1 MDKLN
6 IDFESLLPYVIDA
19 FSSVYGEEYRSIIS
33 KKINNTVI
41 ISYHDLEGL
50 ENYVSYLKKC
60 KSCELSIRF
69 LDEIGINIGT
79 YKKDNYTEPLDDN
92 IQAILNCL
100 IDSSYGFSKFADNWA
115 PLLAFDSSDKTNS
128 ERLLENKIKIV
139 NYFLGNDRDK
149 ITAENFEFFTETEEF
164 LELLKKINKF
174 KIVYKKLLSEYND
187 WEKQL
192 APYEKY
198 IEDEKKRKE
207 DILQKKKNEL
217 FVEIFEQLPYFVKN
231 SISNK
236 TFEEQEKTILGSTDI
251 SGKTNIETFR
261 YEQME
266 KLKSPNVD
274 LFCKFWIVLC
284 QSNYFKNLG
293 ITIPNEKMLK
303 CDSEEDIINYL
314 AFLNQDDIR
323 KYIPTYELISY
334 ISSAREKKYEE
345 ALREYYTTRKDF
357 VDAMKIFADNSNNF
371 EYIYELIK
379 SKRVSILG
387 QGAYNDNNE
396 FLPIMF
402 YTVREHDGG
411 YLFQSFM
418 HECGHIIDQ
427 IKIGSGFEHFDDDN
441 EKNPYDNAFR
451 KYEKFNET
459 LNDMFT
465 IEAVKFLQ
473 NQGIYLI
480 ESKELTLLDTSNHN
494 TALITKEL
502 LQPLLKKFR
511 HQVIKAKINSEP
523 QELIE
528 YIGEDNFEE
537 LVDAV
542 NKVDYLSRNGLV
554 SKINKTPKDAIVIE
568 YFEQIERVKQI
579 YINIE
584 NYYANK
590 FGNLSI
596 SELGEDIKKR

>member
-198 IEDEKKRKE
+198 IEDEKKEKKIFYKKRK
-207 DILQKKKNEL
+207 
-217 FVEIFEQLPYFVKN
+217 
-231 SISNK
+231 
-236 TFEEQEKTILGSTDI
+236 
-251 SGKTNIETFR
+251 
-261 YEQME
+261 M
-266 KLKSPNVD
+266 
-274 LFCKFWIVLC
+274 
-284 QSNYFKNLG
+284 
-293 ITIPNEKMLK
+293 
-303 CDSEEDIINYL
+303 NYL
-314 AFLNQDDIR
+314 SKFLNN
-323 KYIPTYELISY
+323 YH
-334 ISSAREKKYEE
+334 
-345 ALREYYTTRKDF
+345 
-357 VDAMKIFADNSNNF
+357 
-371 EYIYELIK
+371 
-379 SKRVSILG
+379 IL
-387 QGAYNDNNE
+387 
-396 FLPIMF
+396 
-402 YTVREHDGG
+402 
-411 YLFQSFM
+411 
-418 HECGHIIDQ
+418 
-427 IKIGSGFEHFDDDN
+427 
-441 EKNPYDNAFR
+441 
-451 KYEKFNET
+451 
-459 LNDMFT
+459 
-465 IEAVKFLQ
+465 
-473 NQGIYLI
+473 
-480 ESKELTLLDTSNHN
+480 
-494 TALITKEL
+494 
-502 LQPLLKKFR
+502 
-511 HQVIKAKINSEP
+511 
-523 QELIE
+523 
-528 YIGEDNFEE
+528 
-537 LVDAV
+537 
-542 NKVDYLSRNGLV
+542 
-554 SKINKTPKDAIVIE
+554 
-568 YFEQIERVKQI
+568 
-579 YINIE
+579 
-584 NYYANK
+584 
-590 FGNLSI
+590 
-596 SELGEDIKKR
+596 